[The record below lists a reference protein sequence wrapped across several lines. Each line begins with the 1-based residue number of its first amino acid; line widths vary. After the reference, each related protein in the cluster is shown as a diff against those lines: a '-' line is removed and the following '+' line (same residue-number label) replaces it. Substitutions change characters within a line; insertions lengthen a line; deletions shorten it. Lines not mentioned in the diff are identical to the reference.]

1 MIKQIIVENFVEN
14 FEFNMAQL
22 TFKVVQYS
30 LTHPIYWVL

>member
-1 MIKQIIVENFVEN
+1 MIKQIIVEN